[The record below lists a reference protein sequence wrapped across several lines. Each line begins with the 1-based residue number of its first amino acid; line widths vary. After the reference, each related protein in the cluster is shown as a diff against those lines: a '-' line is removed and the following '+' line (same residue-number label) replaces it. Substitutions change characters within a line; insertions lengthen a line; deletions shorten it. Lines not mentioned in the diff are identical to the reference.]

1 MPEKSSLTSEPGFV
15 MLGSIRFRVA
25 AVHPFIR
32 SLKSTTFCGQRFAR
46 RPIPRIQQTVA
57 MLLLL
62 VRSALRSPPARLAG
76 GVPHPPPSRQG
87 PRPLHRQRP
96 QRRRGRDPARPRC
109 AARPVTAT
117 FRDDRPA
124 GPAAL
129 GQTASISATRE
140 PNAEWVEI
148 GRRKPRLNRS
158 CAQRSLRSAPQWS
171 NRKAQQSQPTRCRH
185 R

>member
-1 MPEKSSLTSEPGFV
+1 

-32 SLKSTTFCGQRFAR
+32 SLKSTTFSGRRFAR
-46 RPIPRIQQTVA
+46 RPIARIQQTVA
-57 MLLLL
+57 TLLLL

-96 QRRRGRDPARPRC
+96 QGQWGRDPARPRYV
-109 AARPVTAT
+109 ARPVTET
-117 FRDDRPA
+117 FRDYL
-124 GPAAL
+124 PAAPAAP
-129 GQTASISATRE
+129 GHTAYGSATRE
-140 PNAEWVEI
+140 PNSEWVEI

-158 CAQRSLRSAPQWS
+158 CAQRSLRSAPPHGPGAKPS
-171 NRKAQQSQPTRCRH
+171 NPSQRDAATDETEMGA
-185 R
+185 

>member
-1 MPEKSSLTSEPGFV
+1 MPEKNSLTSEPGFV

-32 SLKSTTFCGQRFAR
+32 SLKSTTFCGRRFAR
-46 RPIPRIQQTVA
+46 RPIARIQQTVA

-96 QRRRGRDPARPRC
+96 QRRWGRDPARPRC

-117 FRDDRPA
+117 FRDDLPA

-171 NRKAQQSQPTRCRH
+171 SRKAQQSQPTRCRH